1 MDRAIRQA
9 IGNRV
14 KQYREAV
21 GLTQEA
27 LAERVGLST
36 NYISAIERGV
46 SFPRIER
53 LVAVINE
60 VQASAHQIFID
71 VIQNSSP
78 LRESVLSDEI
88 EKLPSREQQ
97 RIFAVVEAMIL
108 EANKS

>member
-60 VQASAHQIFID
+60 VQASADQIFID

>member
-9 IGNRV
+9 IGNRI

-27 LAERVGLST
+27 LAERVGL
-36 NYISAIERGV
+36 SAIERGV

-60 VQASAHQIFID
+60 VQASADQIFID

-88 EKLPSREQQ
+88 EKLPLREQQ